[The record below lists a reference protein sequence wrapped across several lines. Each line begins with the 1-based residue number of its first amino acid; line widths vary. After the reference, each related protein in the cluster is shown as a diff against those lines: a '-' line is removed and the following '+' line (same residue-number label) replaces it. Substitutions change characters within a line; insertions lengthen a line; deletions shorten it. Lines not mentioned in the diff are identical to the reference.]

1 MRMGEVGVGR
11 KHLLDGLGDDELTAV
26 NESSEG
32 EVGSK
37 PTPRPTFGSRG
48 AVGAM
53 GRSLERISAEMDA
66 AKALEAQMAGGHVA
80 VEIDPALVDPSFI
93 PDRMEGADED
103 HASLVDAIRERGQ
116 LVPILV
122 RPHSKAPGRYEIA
135 FGHRRLRA
143 AMALGRPIRAVI
155 RQLSDEELVVA
166 QGQENNARKNLS
178 YIERASFAARLEDRG
193 FTRDTIM
200 ASLSVDKTELSRL
213 ISIRRAFPVELVAA
227 IGPAPKTG
235 RRRWMD
241 LVDRLQN
248 RNSDELVERLIAD
261 FANRIGSSDERF
273 NFFFEA
279 LASKS
284 PTAGTPG
291 NWATEEGRKIAHIAR
306 GPNRVILTLDEKTT
320 PDFGGYLVD
329 RLPELYRAFQQQRQ
343 RKQAR

>member
-1 MRMGEVGVGR
+1 MGR
-11 KHLLDGLGDDELTAV
+11 KHLLDGLDDDQLTAV
-26 NESSEG
+26 NKSSE
-32 EVGSK
+32 EAENAK
-37 PTPRPTFGSRG
+37 PTSRPTLGSRG

-66 AKALEAQMAGGHVA
+66 AKAIEAQMAEGHVA
-80 VEIDPALVDPSFI
+80 VEIDPALVDASFI

-122 RPHSKAPGRYEIA
+122 RPHPNETGRYQIA

-143 AMALGRPIRAVI
+143 VKALNRPIRAVV

-178 YIERASFAARLEDRG
+178 YIERASFAATLEDRG

-213 ISIRRAFPVELVAA
+213 ISIHRAIPSEVITA

-241 LVDRLQN
+241 LIERLQN
-248 RNSDELVERLIAD
+248 RDGKELVERFIAD
-261 FANRIGSSDERF
+261 PASRTGSSDERF
-273 NFFFEA
+273 NILVEA
-279 LASKS
+279 LTSKS
-284 PTAGTPG
+284 TKAGAQG
-291 NWATEEGRKIAHIAR
+291 DWATEEGRRIAHIAR
-306 GPNRVILTLDEKTT
+306 GPNRVVLTLDEKST
-320 PDFGGYLVD
+320 PDFGGYLVE

-343 RKQAR
+343 RE